1 MRQKYD
7 TVVSA
12 LGGAG
17 FSVVQE
23 EWEEREYDYLDGT
36 ANAIVEVRANPSACY
51 LSDNRL
57 WRCHPRPHSPRGSL
71 AHCAQAQLEAT
82 TTVP

>member
-51 LSDNRL
+51 LSDNGDTTLART
-57 WRCHPRPHSPRGSL
+57 RPVVL
-71 AHCAQAQLEAT
+71 C
-82 TTVP
+82 

>member
-1 MRQKYD
+1 VRQKYD
-7 TVVSA
+7 AVVSA

-36 ANAIVEVRANPSACY
+36 ANAIVEVRANLAAC
-51 LSDNRL
+51 
-57 WRCHPRPHSPRGSL
+57 
-71 AHCAQAQLEAT
+71 
-82 TTVP
+82 

>member
-36 ANAIVEVRANPSACY
+36 ANAIVEVRANPFC
-51 LSDNRL
+51 LL
-57 WRCHPRPHSPRGSL
+57 PL
-71 AHCAQAQLEAT
+71 
-82 TTVP
+82 

>member
-57 WRCHPRPHSPRGSL
+57 WRYHPRPHSPRGSVL
-71 AHCAQAQLEAT
+71 
-82 TTVP
+82 TV

>member
-12 LGGAG
+12 LGAAG

-23 EWEEREYDYLDGT
+23 EWGEREYDYLDGT
-36 ANAIVEVRANPSACY
+36 ANAIVEVRANLAAC
-51 LSDNRL
+51 
-57 WRCHPRPHSPRGSL
+57 
-71 AHCAQAQLEAT
+71 
-82 TTVP
+82 

>member
-7 TVVSA
+7 AVVSA

-51 LSDNRL
+51 DTSLTIDCGDATLART
-57 WRCHPRPHSPRGSL
+57 RPVVL
-71 AHCAQAQLEAT
+71 C
-82 TTVP
+82 